1 MLRVEL
7 SPNGAF
13 NTTEFGSVKDPEQ
26 FKALYGY
33 SPLHHVKDGVKY
45 PAILMPTGDR
55 DGRVDP
61 MQSRKMVARLQA
73 ATGSGYPV
81 MLRTTAHAG
90 HGIGTSKEE
99 YLSEQTDIFL
109 FLLDQLGMTFKPQ
122 VP

>member
-1 MLRVEL
+1 
-7 SPNGAF
+7 
-13 NTTEFGSVKDPEQ
+13 
-26 FKALYGY
+26 
-33 SPLHHVKDGVKY
+33 
-45 PAILMPTGDR
+45 
-55 DGRVDP
+55 
-61 MQSRKMVARLQA
+61 MVACLQT

-81 MLRTTAHAG
+81 LLRTTAHAG